1 MCPAQLG
8 TGSGIGRNTAGAGC
22 GSGSAEST
30 MTTPRA
36 AGKRRGSTVPLHR
49 KRMVQTV
56 LSMEPPKEADP
67 DLIAGLKRSLDAKI
81 SAAARQMGVLEVA
94 IKKRDAAE
102 ANVEKARAALDRDNA
117 DVAEAERAYAD
128 ALSAAGRPA
137 PRGLQ
142 GRAEKQRA
150 ANIRLGKR
158 LLEAV
163 GTVELFVSGEPE
175 PKGPS
180 KEKYEEEFALLRKYD
195 FHNEIAGFM
204 VEMEGC
210 YAAECTTAGCPHK
223 GRTLY
228 NCGGY
233 CHACDKVSD
242 YTFKGVWDEDRE
254 GGKGSPFEVLREI
267 VDGDRCV
274 YKTRQ
279 AISHAFGLEFDL

>member
-1 MCPAQLG
+1 
-8 TGSGIGRNTAGAGC
+8 
-22 GSGSAEST
+22 
-30 MTTPRA
+30 
-36 AGKRRGSTVPLHR
+36 
-49 KRMVQTV
+49 VQTV
-56 LSMEPPKEADP
+56 LSMKPPKEADP

-94 IKKRDAAE
+94 IKKRDVAE
-102 ANVEKARAALDRDNA
+102 ANVEKARATLDRVNA
-117 DVAEAERAYAD
+117 DVAEAEKAYTD
-128 ALSAAGRPA
+128 AFSAAGLPA
-137 PRGLQ
+137 PLGVE

-150 ANIRLGKR
+150 ANIRTGKR

-163 GTVELFVSGEPE
+163 RTVELFVSGEPE
-175 PKGPS
+175 PRGPS

-233 CHACDKVSD
+233 CHACDAVSD

-254 GGKGSPFEVLREI
+254 GGKESPFEVLREI